1 MKEVPYTVN
10 GKKVAKTL
18 NFEPDQRNTIGRN
31 IKCLKGGGGD
41 QEDTKR
47 SGGDIFIC
55 LTKKRQ
61 VLTLY
66 QAVVAIQVESMSAN
80 FTATVST
87 YIDDL

>member
-1 MKEVPYTVN
+1 MMIH
-10 GKKVAKTL
+10 KTL

-61 VLTLY
+61 VLT
-66 QAVVAIQVESMSAN
+66 
-80 FTATVST
+80 
-87 YIDDL
+87 